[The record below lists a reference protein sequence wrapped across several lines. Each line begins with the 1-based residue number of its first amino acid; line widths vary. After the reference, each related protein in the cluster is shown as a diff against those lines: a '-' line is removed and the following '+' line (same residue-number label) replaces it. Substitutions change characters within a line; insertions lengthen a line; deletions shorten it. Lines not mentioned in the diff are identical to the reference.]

1 MEYEPRQMRKKTV
14 FLISALILLFGLS
27 ALPFQGKTV
36 YEDECRLKSAFF
48 EKLTR
53 YIRWPEQ
60 SGMSDRTTPF
70 VIGILGESP
79 LEPCLKELYSQKTIL
94 RKKVEIR
101 SIETLRGIYGCHIV
115 FIPSSME
122 KILETVIEVTEN
134 EPILTIAD
142 TSGFGEQGVLI
153 NFYAAE
159 KKLRFEINE
168 PAFRRASLTPD
179 SRLLEIARIVKTR
192 GGGR

>member
-1 MEYEPRQMRKKTV
+1 MRKKV
-14 FLISALILLFGLS
+14 FISLALILLAGLT
-27 ALPFQGKTV
+27 ALPFQGKPV
-36 YEDECRLKSAFF
+36 YEDECRLKSFFF

-53 YIRWPEQ
+53 YIKWPEQ

-70 VIGILGESP
+70 VIGILGES
-79 LEPCLKELYSQKTIL
+79 LLAPCLKELYSQKTIL

-101 SIETLRGIYGCHIV
+101 SIETLGGIYGCHII

-122 KILETVIEVTEN
+122 KILKTVIEVTKN

-142 TSGFGEQGVLI
+142 SSGFGEQGVLI
-153 NFYAAE
+153 NFYTAG

-179 SRLLEIARIVKTR
+179 SRLLEIARVVKSR
-192 GGGR
+192 GGEK